1 MSNAAVEQSE
11 DDKVLA
17 YTLDARL
24 TLAKKILA
32 LDPTQLDSKDISNAL
47 KALDGADKQV
57 ISKKRLVLEDK
68 QNDIHAKSAKLLAE
82 VLRGIGQKHPYQAS
96 EPTDREPPELPTDFP
111 APQLNPGETSQ
122 VPLQS
127 SVEEFMA
134 TQR

>member
-1 MSNAAVEQSE
+1 MSNVVVEQSE

-32 LDPTQLDSKDISNAL
+32 LDPTQLDSKDVSNAL

-57 ISKKRLVLEDK
+57 INKKRLVLEDK
-68 QNDIHAKSAKLLAE
+68 ANDIHAKSAKLLSE
-82 VLRGIGQKHPYQAS
+82 VLRGIGQKHPYRV
-96 EPTDREPPELPTDFP
+96 EEGTDREPPELPEDFP
-111 APQLNPGETSQ
+111 APSLNPGETSQ
-122 VPLQS
+122 SPLQS

-134 TQR
+134 AQR